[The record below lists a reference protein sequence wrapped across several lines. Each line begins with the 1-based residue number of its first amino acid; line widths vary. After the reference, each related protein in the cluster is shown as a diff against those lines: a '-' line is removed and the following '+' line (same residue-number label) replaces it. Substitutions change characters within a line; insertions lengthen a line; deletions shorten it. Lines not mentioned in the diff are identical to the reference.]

1 MFHIF
6 KSKSKR
12 MGLVRPVVRTQST
25 RDAHVVLIHSPWLGY
40 GLGDL
45 NLMEGSIK
53 IDVTEIGNEYVR

>member
-1 MFHIF
+1 
-6 KSKSKR
+6 

-45 NLMEGSIK
+45 NLMEGNIK
-53 IDVTEIGNEYVR
+53 IDVTEIGNEYVK